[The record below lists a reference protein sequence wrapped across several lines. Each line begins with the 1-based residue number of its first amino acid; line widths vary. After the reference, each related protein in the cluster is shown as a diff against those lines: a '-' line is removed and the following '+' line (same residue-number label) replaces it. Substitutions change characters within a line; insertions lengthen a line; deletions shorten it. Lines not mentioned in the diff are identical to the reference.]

1 MILRYPYLPNLV
13 ARVMTSAFRASS
25 SSRTLE
31 RGVGWIV
38 AEREHGRPFV
48 QRLPG
53 EPVEC
58 ALRTGGDEKGLEV
71 SLCCLFEDQL
81 VQGEV

>member
-1 MILRYPYLPNLV
+1 MEHV
-13 ARVMTSAFRASS
+13 
-25 SSRTLE
+25 
-31 RGVGWIV
+31 VGWIV

-58 ALRTGGDEKGLEV
+58 ALRTYGDEKGLEV

-81 VQGEV
+81 VEREI

>member
-1 MILRYPYLPNLV
+1 MEHV
-13 ARVMTSAFRASS
+13 A
-25 SSRTLE
+25 E
-31 RGVGWIV
+31 WIA

-48 QRLPG
+48 QRLPD
-53 EPVEC
+53 ELVEC

-81 VQGEV
+81 VEREI